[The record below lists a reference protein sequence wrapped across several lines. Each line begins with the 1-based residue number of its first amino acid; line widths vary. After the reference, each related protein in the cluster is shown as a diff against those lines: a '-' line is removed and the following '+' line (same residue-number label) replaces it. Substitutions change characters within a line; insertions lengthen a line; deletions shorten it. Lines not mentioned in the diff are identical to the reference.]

1 MQNSGKRKLL
11 FLHIT
16 FCFLFLFMPILV
28 STRPPGEPFL
38 TVTPPFIRDIIGN
51 AFLLAFFYANYYWLI
66 PRFYFRHQ
74 YILYILL
81 VLGCLVVIFIS
92 PSALTGRLFTGRT
105 GPPPPLKYPL
115 ADGLVAG
122 DSLRSFLF
130 EELRHHLYLF
140 FIAFFFS
147 LLLRV
152 RGRLADVKEEKL
164 RAELS
169 SLKAQINP
177 HFLFNALN
185 SIYALV
191 VKKDDK
197 APDAVI
203 HLSGLMRYVIKDAN
217 DYKISLQ
224 KELDYIGNYIELQK
238 SRLGATARINYVSSG
253 NPDGNEIAPLILIT
267 YIENAFKYGVNP
279 DERSELDI
287 KTGIEGNC
295 LRLFVS
301 NRKVKLSDKT
311 VSTGI
316 GMENTKDRLR
326 LLYPEKHKLI
336 IEESNDH
343 YIVNLTMYL

>member
-1 MQNSGKRKLL
+1 M
-11 FLHIT
+11 HIS
-16 FCFLFLFMPILV
+16 FCFLFLVMPVLV

-51 AFLLAFFYANYYWLI
+51 ALLLVFFYVNYYLLI
-66 PRFYFRHQ
+66 PRFYFKHK
-74 YILYILL
+74 YVLYAAL
-81 VLGCLVVIFIS
+81 VLACFILVFGL
-92 PSALTGRLFTGRT
+92 PSLFTGRFT
-105 GPPPPLKYPL
+105 ATKAPGPPPPFLPATGGPGQSSLPWLSFVFDELK
-115 ADGLVAG
+115 
-122 DSLRSFLF
+122 
-130 EELRHHLYLF
+130 HHLYLF
-140 FIAFFFS
+140 IIALFFS

-164 RAELS
+164 KAELS

-197 APDAVI
+197 APDAII

-224 KELDYIGNYIELQK
+224 KELDYISNYIELQK
-238 SRLGATARINYVSSG
+238 SRLGDTARINYACNGS
-253 NPDGNEIAPLILIT
+253 PDGNEIAPLILIT

-287 KTGIEGNC
+287 KTGIDGNC

-301 NRKVKLSDKT
+301 NRKVKLSDKAI
-311 VSTGI
+311 STGI
-316 GMENTKDRLR
+316 GMENTKGRLR
-326 LLYPEKHKLI
+326 LLYPQKHVLN

-343 YIVNLTMYL
+343 YTVTLTMYL